1 MRRKLPTLR
10 SKLLRWL
17 LVPLCLVL
25 LVDVVV
31 SYVAVGAMAR
41 SIYDGEL
48 AEIAREL
55 VLHVRLEGGQPAFDL
70 SSDAER
76 TLLLDEYDHVY
87 YSVHGAGSRLIAG
100 SPDLPYLPPEHGPL
114 GFADASY
121 AGAPVRIAALTRA
134 VGEQTVTIEVAETI
148 VKRRNL
154 ARQLL
159 LGVALPQV
167 GLILLAALIVWLGV
181 ARGVAPLEQLRRAVA
196 ARSHLDMTAIDAHD
210 VPGEV
215 HPLVVAINDLMGRLG
230 GVLDFQARFIADTAH
245 QLRTPVAGLKAHI
258 EVALREK
265 SLAQTRT
272 ALAHLY
278 TGAERLSRLVG
289 QLLSL
294 ARNEP
299 HSARTE
305 NFALLDFNKLTF
317 DTTTEWVAHAYRK
330 KIDLGFEGAG
340 REVRVRGDATR
351 LTELIN
357 NLVDNAIRYTP
368 AGGRVT
374 VHVRAEPRP
383 QLVVSD
389 DGPRIPV
396 EERERVFERFHRL
409 LGTQAEGS
417 GLGLAIVRDIASLHE
432 AHIDLTD
439 DVDGVGNTFVV
450 TFPAGD
456 EPGPGRPAATLQDGN
471 PAASRT

>member
-1 MRRKLPTLR
+1 VRRNPPTLRRKLLQ
-10 SKLLRWL
+10 WL

-25 LVDVVV
+25 MVDVVG
-31 SYVAVGAMAR
+31 SYIAVHAIVQ

-55 VLHVRLEGGQPAFDL
+55 VLHVRAEGGETAFDL

-76 TLLLDEYDHVY
+76 SLLLDEYDRVY
-87 YSVHGAGSRLIAG
+87 FAVRDASGRVIAG
-100 SPDLPYLPPEHGPL
+100 RADLPYLPPEGGTI
-114 GFADASY
+114 GFADESY
-121 AGAPVRIAALTRA
+121 AGAPVRIGALTRTIGGA
-134 VGEQTVTIEVAETI
+134 PVTIEVAETM
-148 VKRRNL
+148 VKRSRL
-154 ARQLL
+154 ARMLL

-167 GLILLAALIVWLGV
+167 GLILLTALLLWLGV
-181 ARGVAPLEQLRRAVA
+181 ARGLAPLEQLRRAVA
-196 ARSHLDMTAIDAHD
+196 ARSHLDMSAVDAHG

-215 HPLVVAINDLMGRLG
+215 HPLVVAINDLIRRFA
-230 GVLDFQARFIADTAH
+230 GVLEFQARFIADTAH

-265 SLAQTRT
+265 TLGETRT

-278 TGAERLSRLVG
+278 TSAERLSRLVG

-305 NFALLDFNKLTF
+305 NFVSLDFNKLTF
-317 DTTTEWVAHAYRK
+317 DTTTEWVAQAYK
-330 KIDLGFEGAG
+330 KNIDLGFDSAG
-340 REVRVRGDATR
+340 REVMVRGDGTR

-368 AGGRVT
+368 PGGKVT
-374 VHVRAEPRP
+374 VHVRAEPQP
-383 QLVVSD
+383 QLIVSD

-409 LGTQAEGS
+409 LGNPAEGS

-432 AHIDLTD
+432 AQIRLMD
-439 DVDGVGNTFVV
+439 DVDGVGNTFIV
-450 TFPAGD
+450 TFPSYD
-456 EPGPGRPAATLQDGN
+456 EPVEDTGKTLHPGN
-471 PAASRT
+471 PAASHV

>member
-1 MRRKLPTLR
+1 MSPDHPTLR
-10 SKLLRWL
+10 KKLLQWL

-25 LVDVVV
+25 VLDVVV
-31 SYVAVGAMAR
+31 SYVAVRTIVRG
-41 SIYDGEL
+41 IYDGEL

-55 VLHVRLEGGQPAFDL
+55 VLHVRAENGRAAFDL

-76 TLLLDEYDHVY
+76 TLLLDEYDRVY
-87 YSVHGAGSRLIAG
+87 YSVHDAAGGIVAG
-100 SPDLPYLPPEHGPL
+100 LADLPYLPPTHGTL
-114 GFADASY
+114 DFADAAY
-121 AGAPVRIAALTRA
+121 GGAPVRIAALTRV
-134 VGEQTVTIEVAETI
+134 VGDAPVTIEVAETT
-148 VKRRNL
+148 VKRGNL
-154 ARQLL
+154 ARELL
-159 LGVALPQV
+159 LGIAVPQV
-167 GLILLAALIVWLGV
+167 GLILLAALLVWLGV
-181 ARGVAPLEQLRRAVA
+181 ARGLAPLEQLRRAVA
-196 ARSHLDMTAIDAHD
+196 TRSHLDMSPLDAHG

-215 HPLVVAINDLMGRLG
+215 HPLVVAINELMERVR

-265 SLAQTRT
+265 TLAQTRT

-278 TGAERLSRLVG
+278 TSAERLAHLVG

-305 NFALLDFNKLTF
+305 NFAPLDFNKLTLEA
-317 DTTTEWVAHAYRK
+317 TTEWVAHAYK
-330 KIDLGFEGAG
+330 KNIDLGFDSAG
-340 REVRVRGDATR
+340 REVMVRGDATR

-368 AGGRVT
+368 PGGRVT

-409 LGTQAEGS
+409 LGTHAEGS

-432 AHIDLTD
+432 AQIDLRD
-439 DVDGVGNTFVV
+439 DVDGVGNTFIV
-450 TFPAGD
+450 TFPPYEGA
-456 EPGPGRPAATLQDGN
+456 ETLQRRN
-471 PAASRT
+471 PAASHA

>member
-1 MRRKLPTLR
+1 LKTAQPTLR

-17 LVPLCLVL
+17 LVPLSVVLVI
-25 LVDVVV
+25 DVVG
-31 SYVAVGAMAR
+31 SYIAVRAVVEN
-41 SIYDGEL
+41 IYDGEL

-55 VLHVRLEGGQPAFDL
+55 VLHVKAEGAQTGFDL

-76 TLLLDEYDHVY
+76 TLLLDEFDKVY
-87 YSVHGAGSRLIAG
+87 YSVHGAQGEPIAG
-100 SPDLPYLPPEHGPL
+100 RADLPYLPPQQGPL

-121 AGAPVRIAALTRA
+121 AGAPIRIAALSRT
-134 VGEQTVTIEVAETI
+134 VGSSTVTIEVAETM
-148 VKRRNL
+148 VKRRML
-154 ARQLL
+154 AQKLL
-159 LGVALPQV
+159 LGVALPQI
-167 GLILLAALIVWLGV
+167 GLILLAGLIVWLGV
-181 ARGVAPLEQLRRAVA
+181 ARGLAPLEHLRRAVQ
-196 ARSHLDMTAIDAHD
+196 ARSHLDMSTIHADD

-215 HPLVVAINDLMGRLG
+215 HPLVVAVNDLMARLG

-265 SLAQTRT
+265 TLNETR
-272 ALAHLY
+272 ASLAHLY
-278 TGAERLSRLVG
+278 TSAERLARLVG

-305 NFALLDFNKLTF
+305 NFTAVDFNKLTF
-317 DTTTEWVAHAYRK
+317 DATTEWVTHAYKK
-330 KIDLGFEGAG
+330 KIDLGFEGADQ
-340 REVRVRGDATR
+340 EVMVHGDATR

-368 AGGRVT
+368 PGGRVT
-374 VHVRAEPRP
+374 VHVRPEPNP

-396 EERERVFERFHRL
+396 EERQRVFERFHRL
-409 LGTQAEGS
+409 LGTHAEGS

-432 AHIDLTD
+432 AQIDLKD
-439 DVDGVGNTFVV
+439 DVDGVGNTFIV
-450 TFPAGD
+450 TFPAFGA
-456 EPGPGRPAATLQDGN
+456 PGEETLQVGN
-471 PAASRT
+471 TAASHA

>member
-1 MRRKLPTLR
+1 MRRDPPTLR
-10 SKLLRWL
+10 SKLLHWL

-25 LVDVVV
+25 VVDVVG
-31 SYVAVGAMAR
+31 SYVAVRAIVR

-55 VLHVRLEGGQPAFDL
+55 GLHVRSEGARPAFDL
-70 SSDAER
+70 SSEAER
-76 TLLLDEYDHVY
+76 TLLLDEHDEVY
-87 YSVHGAGSRLIAG
+87 YAVHGASGRLIAG
-100 SPDLPYLPPEHGPL
+100 RGELPFFPPAGGAL
-114 GFADASY
+114 AFRDASY
-121 AGAPVRIAALTRA
+121 GGAPVRIAVLPRQ
-134 VGEQTVTIEVAETI
+134 VGDRPVVIEVAETTG
-148 VKRRNL
+148 KRTRL
-154 ARQLL
+154 TRMLL

-167 GLILLAALIVWLGV
+167 ALILLAALLLWLGV
-181 ARGVAPLEQLRRAVA
+181 ARGLAPLEQLRRAVA
-196 ARSHLDMTAIDAHD
+196 SRSHLDMSAVEARDI
-210 VPGEV
+210 PGEV
-215 HPLVVAINDLMGRLG
+215 GPLVQAVNELMGRLA

-265 SLAQTRT
+265 TLGQTRA

-278 TGAERLSRLVG
+278 TSAERLSRLVG

-305 NFALLDFNKLTF
+305 NFARLDFNKLTF
-317 DTTTEWVAHAYRK
+317 DTTTDWVSHAYARN
-330 KIDLGFEGAG
+330 IDLGFEGAE
-340 REVRVRGDATR
+340 REVPVWGDATR

-368 AGGRVT
+368 PGGRVT
-374 VHVRAEPRP
+374 VQVRANPVA
-383 QLVVSD
+383 QLVVCD

-409 LGTQAEGS
+409 LGTRADGS
-417 GLGLAIVRDIASLHE
+417 GLGLAIVRDIAALHR
-432 AHIDLTD
+432 ARIDLVD
-439 DVDGVGNTFVV
+439 DVDGVGNTFIVS
-450 TFPAGD
+450 FPACD
-456 EPGPGRPAATLQDGN
+456 EAPLRPAGATLHGGN
-471 PAASRT
+471 AAASKA

>member
-1 MRRKLPTLR
+1 MRRTRPTLR
-10 SKLLRWL
+10 SKLLRGL

-25 LVDVVV
+25 LADVVG
-31 SYVAVGAMAR
+31 SYVAVRAIVR

-55 VLHVRLEGGQPAFDL
+55 VLHVRLDGGQVAFDL

-87 YSVHGAGSRLIAG
+87 YSVHGASGQLIAG
-100 SPDLPYLPPEHGPL
+100 RADLPYLPPEQGAL

-121 AGAPVRIAALTRA
+121 AGAPVRIAALT
-134 VGEQTVTIEVAETI
+134 VGKQRVTIEVAETT
-148 VKRRNL
+148 VKRRKL
-154 ARQLL
+154 ARELL
-159 LGVALPQV
+159 LGVALPQI
-167 GLILLAALIVWLGV
+167 GLIALAALLVWLGV
-181 ARGVAPLEQLRRAVA
+181 ARGLAPLEQLRRAVA
-196 ARSHLDMTAIDAHD
+196 ARSHLDMSAIDAHG

-215 HPLVVAINDLMGRLG
+215 HPLVVAVNDLMSRLA
-230 GVLDFQARFIADTAH
+230 GVLDFQTRFIADTAH

-265 SLAQTRT
+265 NLAQTRT

-278 TGAERLSRLVG
+278 TSAERLSRLVG

-299 HSARTE
+299 HSARTD
-305 NFALLDFNKLTF
+305 NFAPLDFNKLTF
-317 DTTTEWVAHAYRK
+317 DTTTEWVAPAYK
-330 KIDLGFEGAG
+330 KNIDLGFEGAG
-340 REVRVRGDATR
+340 REVMVHGDATR

-368 AGGRVT
+368 PGGRVT

-409 LGTQAEGS
+409 LGTHAEGS

-432 AHIDLTD
+432 AQIHLID
-439 DVDGVGNTFVV
+439 DVDGVGNTFIV
-450 TFPAGD
+450 TFPAGGG
-456 EPGPGRPAATLQDGN
+456 PGPAVPAETLQPGN
-471 PAASRT
+471 PTASHV

>member
-1 MRRKLPTLR
+1 MRSNPPTLR

-25 LVDVVV
+25 LLDVVG
-31 SYVAVGAMAR
+31 SYVAVRAVVR
-41 SIYDGEL
+41 NIYDGEL

-55 VLHVRLEGGQPAFDL
+55 VLHVRLERGQAAFDL
-70 SSDAER
+70 SSEAER
-76 TLLLDEYDHVY
+76 TLLLDEYDKVY
-87 YSVHGAGSRLIAG
+87 YSVHGAGGRLLAG
-100 SPDLPYLPPEHGPL
+100 RADLPFLPSEREAL
-114 GFADASY
+114 DFADAAY
-121 AGAPVRIAALTRA
+121 AGAPVRIAALTRTM
-134 VGEQTVTIEVAETI
+134 GERPVTIEVAETT
-148 VKRRNL
+148 VKRGKL

-167 GLILLAALIVWLGV
+167 GLIALAALLVWLGV
-181 ARGVAPLEQLRRAVA
+181 ARGLGPLEQLRRAVA
-196 ARSHLDMTAIDAHD
+196 ARSHLDMSAIDAHG

-215 HPLVVAINDLMGRLG
+215 HPLVVAINDLMSRLG
-230 GVLDFQARFIADTAH
+230 AVLDFQARFIADTAH

-258 EVALREK
+258 EVALREND
-265 SLAQTRT
+265 LTQTRT

-278 TGAERLSRLVG
+278 TSAERLSRLVG

-299 HSARTE
+299 HSARSE
-305 NFALLDFNKLTF
+305 NFAPLDFNKLTF
-317 DTTTEWVAHAYRK
+317 DTTTEWVAHAYK
-330 KIDLGFEGAG
+330 KNIDLGFDGAD
-340 REVRVRGDATR
+340 RAVMVRGDATR

-368 AGGRVT
+368 SGGRVT
-374 VHVRAEPRP
+374 VHVRDEPRP

-409 LGTQAEGS
+409 LGTHAEGS

-432 AHIDLTD
+432 AEIDLTD

-450 TFPAGD
+450 TFPPLDAP
-456 EPGPGRPAATLQDGN
+456 EPGAPAETLHPGN
-471 PAASRT
+471 PAASQA

>member
-1 MRRKLPTLR
+1 MRRNRPTLR

-25 LVDVVV
+25 LVDVVG
-31 SYVAVGAMAR
+31 SYVAVRAIVR

-55 VLHVRLEGGQPAFDL
+55 VLHVRLEGGQVAFDL
-70 SSDAER
+70 SGDAER
-76 TLLLDEYDHVY
+76 TLLLDEYDDVY
-87 YSVHGAGSRLIAG
+87 YAVHGARGRLLGGRA
-100 SPDLPYLPPEHGPL
+100 DLPSLPNGQEAL
-114 GFADASY
+114 GFADVFY
-121 AGAPVRIAALTRA
+121 AGTPVRIAALTRT
-134 VGEQTVTIEVAETI
+134 VGEQPVTIEVAETT
-148 VKRRNL
+148 VKRSKL

-159 LGVALPQV
+159 FGVALPQV
-167 GLILLAALIVWLGV
+167 GLIALAALLVWLGV
-181 ARGVAPLEQLRRAVA
+181 ARGLGPLEHLRRAVV
-196 ARSHLDMTAIDAHD
+196 ARSHLDMSAIEAQG

-215 HPLVVAINDLMGRLG
+215 HPLVVAINDLMQRLG
-230 GVLDFQARFIADTAH
+230 AVLDFQARFIADTAH

-265 SLAQTRT
+265 NLTETRT
-272 ALAHLY
+272 SLAHLY
-278 TGAERLSRLVG
+278 TSAERLSRLVG

-299 HSARTE
+299 HSARSE
-305 NFALLDFNKLTF
+305 NFAPLDFNKLTF
-317 DTTTEWVAHAYRK
+317 DTTTEWVAHAYK
-330 KIDLGFEGAG
+330 KNIDLGFEGVERA
-340 REVRVRGDATR
+340 VMVRGDATR

-368 AGGRVT
+368 PGGRVT

-409 LGTQAEGS
+409 LGSHNEGS

-432 AHIDLTD
+432 AEIDLMD
-439 DVDGVGNTFVV
+439 DVDGVGNTFIV
-450 TFPAGD
+450 TFPALD
-456 EPGPGRPAATLQDGN
+456 APGPGASPETLHPGN
-471 PAASRT
+471 RAASQA

>member
-1 MRRKLPTLR
+1 MKTAQPTLR

-17 LVPLCLVL
+17 LVPLSLVL
-25 LVDVVV
+25 LIDVVG
-31 SYVAVGAMAR
+31 SYIAVR
-41 SIYDGEL
+41 TIVRNIYDGEL

-55 VLHVRLEGGQPAFDL
+55 VLHVRPQGAQAAFDL

-76 TLLLDEYDHVY
+76 TLLLDEFDRVY
-87 YSVHGAGSRLIAG
+87 YSVHGAHGEPIAG
-100 SPDLPYLPPEHGPL
+100 RADLPYLPPEQGPL

-121 AGAPVRIAALTRA
+121 AGAPIRIAALART
-134 VGEQTVTIEVAETI
+134 VGESAVTIEVAETT
-148 VKRRNL
+148 VKRRML
-154 ARQLL
+154 AQKLL

-167 GLILLAALIVWLGV
+167 GLILLAALLVWLGV
-181 ARGVAPLEQLRRAVA
+181 ARGLAPLEQLRRAVA
-196 ARSHLDMTAIDAHD
+196 ARSHLDMSALDAQG

-215 HPLVVAINDLMGRLG
+215 HPLVMAVNELMDRVR

-265 SLAQTRT
+265 TLNETR
-272 ALAHLY
+272 ASLAHLY
-278 TGAERLSRLVG
+278 TSAERLARLVG

-299 HSARTE
+299 HSAHTN
-305 NFALLDFNKLTF
+305 NFAPLDFNKLTF
-317 DTTTEWVAHAYRK
+317 DATTEWVTHAYKK
-330 KIDLGFEGAG
+330 KIDLGFEGAE
-340 REVRVRGDATR
+340 REVKVRGDATR

-357 NLVDNAIRYTP
+357 NLLDNAIRYTP
-368 AGGRVT
+368 PGGRVT
-374 VHVRAEPRP
+374 VHVRAEPSP

-409 LGTQAEGS
+409 LGTHAEGS

-432 AHIDLTD
+432 AQIDLED
-439 DVDGVGNTFVV
+439 DVDGVGNTFIV
-450 TFPAGD
+450 TFPPYGEAG
-456 EPGPGRPAATLQDGN
+456 ERTLQAGN
-471 PAASRT
+471 AAASHA

>member
-1 MRRKLPTLR
+1 LRRHPPTLR
-10 SKLLRWL
+10 SKLLHWL
-17 LVPLCLVL
+17 LVPLSFVL
-25 LVDVVV
+25 LADVVG
-31 SYVAVGAMAR
+31 SYVAVGAIVQ

-55 VLHVRLEGGQPAFDL
+55 ILHVRADAAQTGFDL
-70 SSDAER
+70 SSAAER
-76 TLLLDEYDHVY
+76 TLLLDQYDQVY
-87 YSVHGAGSRLIAG
+87 YAVHGGHGRVIAG
-100 SPDLPYLPPEHGPL
+100 RPDLPYVPVPAGTL
-114 GFADASY
+114 GFSDASY
-121 AGAPVRIAALTRA
+121 AGAPVRIAVLSRTIADR
-134 VGEQTVTIEVAETI
+134 TVVIEVAETT
-148 VKRRNL
+148 VKRTLL
-154 ARQLL
+154 AHKLL
-159 LGVALPQV
+159 LGFALPQV
-167 GLILLAALIVWLGV
+167 GLILLAALLVWFGV
-181 ARGVAPLEQLRRAVA
+181 ARGLSPLEHLRRAVA
-196 ARSHLDMTAIDAHD
+196 SRSHLDMSTIEAQG

-215 HPLVVAINDLMGRLG
+215 QPLVAAVNDLMRRLA

-258 EVALREK
+258 EVALREQT
-265 SLAQTRT
+265 LGQTRA

-278 TGAERLSRLVG
+278 TSAERLSRLVG

-305 NFALLDFNKLTF
+305 NFAPLDFNKLAF
-317 DTTTEWVAHAYRK
+317 DTTAEWVAHAYK
-330 KIDLGFEGAG
+330 KGIDLGFEGAD
-340 REVRVRGDATR
+340 REVPVRGDATR

-374 VHVRAEPRP
+374 VHVRPEPRP
-383 QLVVSD
+383 RLVISD

-409 LGTQAEGS
+409 LGTHAEGS

-432 AHIDLTD
+432 AQIDLEE
-439 DVDGVGNTFVV
+439 DVDGVGNTFTV
-450 TFPAGD
+450 TFPACG
-456 EPGPGRPAATLQDGN
+456 EALPGPAPQTLQHGN
-471 PAASRT
+471 PAASRA